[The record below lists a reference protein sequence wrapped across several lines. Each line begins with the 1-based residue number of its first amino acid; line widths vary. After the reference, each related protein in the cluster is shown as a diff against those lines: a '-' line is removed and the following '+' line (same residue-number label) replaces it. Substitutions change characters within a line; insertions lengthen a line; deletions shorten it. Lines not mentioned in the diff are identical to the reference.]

1 MKKNKNELIKE
12 LTADMNRS
20 IADIVKI
27 LLNNKADILD
37 LKEEIANI
45 KNILKDNGC
54 IDRA

>member
-1 MKKNKNELIKE
+1 MKKIKNELIKE